1 MVTLNGVKPK
11 NSKEGK
17 IWNRYNNNLS
27 DYEWDW
33 YLIRHWPRN
42 LAQAV
47 ISEDLCYMERWQLW
61 LYFVGNGM
69 SPTQG
74 TDMVL
79 DIGSKY
85 FDKAAVAHVQ
95 SFNNEHLEANA
106 KKWKYW
112 DEVLGRTR
120 VLGDGLILDK
130 ITHGEYKKQWR
141 NSYNNDVDDFYYS
154 GNTKTKQKAEY
165 ENIEFYGEEYVK
177 KANEIKA
184 SIDKWWY
191 AGMNKNKNNDDDND
205 DPFSWE
211 LERYEGKRP

>member
-17 IWNRYNNNLS
+17 IWNKYNNNLS
-27 DYEWDW
+27 GYEWDW

-79 DIGSKY
+79 DIGDKY
-85 FDKAAVAHVQ
+85 FDKAAIAHVQ
-95 SFNNEHLEANA
+95 SFNDEHLEANA
-106 KKWKYW
+106 RKWRYW
-112 DEVLGRTR
+112 DEIQGRTR
-120 VLGDGLILDK
+120 VLADSLVLDK
-130 ITHGEYKKQWR
+130 ITHSEYKKQWR
-141 NSYNNDVDDFYYS
+141 NNNEDRVNDFWYNEHTEPMPKAPWDEDNENDDEKTLKSNRFLRWYFKLNKDDE
-154 GNTKTKQKAEY
+154 K
-165 ENIEFYGEEYVK
+165 ENAEFYGGNREE
-177 KANEIKA
+177 ANAKFNR
-184 SIDKWWY
+184 
-191 AGMNKNKNNDDDND
+191 GN
-205 DPFSWE
+205 
-211 LERYEGKRP
+211 RR